1 MIENTVLQI
10 SLPASA
16 VSFASLFVGG
26 THCVQSVVAMS
37 RTGIDCHSF
46 SSGKTPEAI
55 RCALNPQF
63 LLYPGKKLF
72 VETLSAFS
80 IEVGADRPGFP
91 QLFYLRPRNVC
102 TANDPAGAAALIFP
116 CIDFSQDN
124 MQMFILK
131 TQVCILNMV
140 RAAGLEPAR
149 VKHRFLRPACLP
161 FQHARIYNLYFI
173 I

>member
-72 VETLSAFS
+72 VETISAFS

-102 TANDPAGAAALIFP
+102 TANDRSPCTTAGSISRSMSWRIWSGISSVSLRPRGRSAAI
-116 CIDFSQDN
+116 
-124 MQMFILK
+124 
-131 TQVCILNMV
+131 
-140 RAAGLEPAR
+140 PAR
-149 VKHRFLRPACLP
+149 KRPT
-161 FQHARIYNLYFI
+161 RRSNV
-173 I
+173 